1 MLTTWALPQVVSYL
15 GRTGGDPEDLRCSSS
30 PLKRSANA
38 CATSAVPKQ
47 DTVKSRPSCP
57 RRYVVARRPA
67 PSRARRWACC
77 SRRHVGPRPA
87 TRPDV
92 ATAGRAGFGW
102 SCLLTSSRDFVP
114 PHGDQLLHVRPKLDG
129 RGLDRLASI
138 GCDDPA
144 DPSGSCHFDYYLVP
158 RRPITPPSAVRA
170 AASLPRRA
178 AHAAV

>member
-1 MLTTWALPQVVSYL
+1 MRAAKPVCLDVPTHFAAVHESGSGPMLTTWALPQAVSYL
-15 GRTGGDPEDLRCSSS
+15 GHTGGDPEDLRGSSS

-47 DTVKSRPSCP
+47 NTVKSRPSRS

-77 SRRHVGPRPA
+77 SRRHLRPRPA

-114 PHGDQLLHVRPKLDG
+114 PHGDQLLDVRPKLEP
-129 RGLDRLASI
+129 RSRSPRQHRL
-138 GCDDPA
+138 
-144 DPSGSCHFDYYLVP
+144 
-158 RRPITPPSAVRA
+158 R
-170 AASLPRRA
+170 
-178 AHAAV
+178 